1 MSDRVQSSHLKEIAR
16 AAAASAC
23 WSIVRRLSSLCAC
36 RRVAVRGLD
45 QRNELRVRVGIGRR
59 RRNLFEPVGE
69 QAPVGEAVYYV
80 QLG

>member
-1 MSDRVQSSHLKEIAR
+1 MLPVWEIETFTCGADHVGHLVVITLTEAR
-16 AAAASAC
+16 
-23 WSIVRRLSSLCAC
+23 R
-36 RRVAVRGLD
+36 
-45 QRNELRVRVGIGRR
+45 RR